1 MVLTSETD
9 KRPTEVVATT
19 VRSWRKQFGDWSLS
33 SQFVL
38 AGGLIM
44 MMAAVIAGYF
54 VSAIVSQIS
63 IERTAV
69 STALLI
75 ESLVAPLAQNLVT
88 DDVLSKDSAASIDR
102 TIGTAPFNRRFP
114 YLDIWKKGGVVAYS
128 TTTSLVGQKFE
139 VSPGLAAAFGGDVS
153 ARYTNLN
160 AREHVVRGFREKFL
174 EIYVPIRASV
184 TGQIIA
190 VAEIHE
196 VPNVLSGELRDVRV
210 VSWLAVASATSLI
223 MLGLFAVVRR
233 GSRTIELQQSELI
246 KRIED
251 IERISNQNV
260 LLRQRTLNA
269 SVQLTEMTELQMRR
283 IGAELHDGPAQLI
296 GFANVKIENVR
307 RAATPEI
314 RENELRS
321 IESALADSLD
331 QIRMMSQGLILPEIE
346 YLPLSEVVKR
356 VVHNHE
362 LRTGTT
368 VAVHG
373 RNISQDFSHAIK
385 ICVYRFIQEGLNNAF
400 RHAGGDG
407 QTVSCDFTGMLLTVA
422 VQDSGEEN
430 WTQPGTGS
438 SGLGLIGLRERVESL
453 GGTFKVQREPERGA
467 RIEMSVLIAVAD
479 KNE

>member
-1 MVLTSETD
+1 M
-9 KRPTEVVATT
+9 EVVATT
-19 VRSWRKQFGDWSLS
+19 VRSWRKRFGDLSLS
-33 SQFVL
+33 SQFVV

-44 MMAAVIAGYF
+44 MIAAFIAGYF

-75 ESLVAPLAQNLVT
+75 ESLVAPLVQNLVT
-88 DDVLSKDSAASIDR
+88 DDALNKDSAASIDG

-128 TTTSLVGQKFE
+128 TTTSLIGQQFA
-139 VSPGLAAAFGGDVS
+139 VSPGLATAFGGDVS
-153 ARYTNLN
+153 ARYTDLN
-160 AREHVVRGFREKFL
+160 AREHMMRGFREKFL
-174 EIYVPIRASV
+174 EIYIPIRVGV

-196 VPNVLSGELRDVRV
+196 VPNVLLRELRDVRV

-269 SVQLTEMTELQMRR
+269 SVRLTEMTELQMRR

-307 RAATPEI
+307 RAATPEK
-314 RENELRS
+314 REKELRS

-331 QIRMMSQGLILPEIE
+331 QIRMMSRGLILPEIE

-373 RNISQDFSHAIK
+373 GNISQDFSHAIK
-385 ICVYRFIQEGLNNAF
+385 ICVYRFIQEGLNNAY

-407 QTVSCDFTGMLLTVA
+407 QTVFCDFTSMLLTVA

-430 WTQPGTGS
+430 WAQPVTGS

-453 GGTFKVQREPERGA
+453 GGAFKVQRELERGA

>member
-1 MVLTSETD
+1 M
-9 KRPTEVVATT
+9 EVVAA
-19 VRSWRKQFGDWSLS
+19 VRLWRKRFGDWSLS

-44 MMAAVIAGYF
+44 IIAAVIAGYF
-54 VSAIVSQIS
+54 VSTFVSQIS
-63 IERTAV
+63 IGRTAA

-88 DDVLSKDSAASIDR
+88 DDVLNKNSAASIED
-102 TIGTAPFNRRFP
+102 TIGSAPFSRRFP
-114 YLDIWKKGGVVAYS
+114 HLDIWKKGGVVAYS
-128 TTTSLVGQKFE
+128 TTKSLIGQQFE
-139 VSPGLAAAFGGDVS
+139 VSPGLATAFGGDVS
-153 ARYTNLN
+153 ARYTDLN
-160 AREHVVRGFREKFL
+160 AREHIVRGFREKFL
-174 EIYVPIRASV
+174 EIYIPIRVDV

-196 VPNVLSGELRDVRV
+196 VPNVLARELRDIRV
-210 VSWLAVASATSLI
+210 VSGLAVAGATSLI
-223 MLGLFAVVRR
+223 MLGLFAVVHR

-251 IERISNQNV
+251 IQQISDQNV
-260 LLRQRTLNA
+260 LLRQRTLDA
-269 SVQLTEMTELQMRR
+269 SVRLTEITELQMRQ

-307 RAATPEI
+307 RAATSEK
-314 RENELRS
+314 REKELRS
-321 IESALADSLD
+321 IESALGDSLD
-331 QIRMMSQGLILPEIE
+331 QIRMMSRGLILPEIE
-346 YLPLSEVVKR
+346 YLPLSKVVRR

-362 LRTGTT
+362 LRTGTK
-368 VAVHG
+368 VAVHCG
-373 RNISQDFSHAIK
+373 NISQDFSHTIK

-407 QTVSCDFTGMLLTVA
+407 QTVFCDFTSMLLTVA

-430 WTQPGTGS
+430 WAQPGTGE

-453 GGTFKVQREPERGA
+453 GGTFKVQRELERGA
-467 RIEMSVLIAVAD
+467 RIEMSVLIAGGRQ
-479 KNE
+479 NE

>member
-1 MVLTSETD
+1 
-9 KRPTEVVATT
+9 
-19 VRSWRKQFGDWSLS
+19 
-33 SQFVL
+33 
-38 AGGLIM
+38 M

-88 DDVLSKDSAASIDR
+88 DDVLNKDSAASIDG

-153 ARYTNLN
+153 ARYTNLD

-196 VPNVLSGELRDVRV
+196 VPNVLSRELRDVRV

-307 RAATPEI
+307 RAATPEK

-321 IESALADSLD
+321 IEFGACGLARSNTDD
-331 QIRMMSQGLILPEIE
+331 
-346 YLPLSEVVKR
+346 
-356 VVHNHE
+356 
-362 LRTGTT
+362 
-368 VAVHG
+368 VAGPH
-373 RNISQDFSHAIK
+373 
-385 ICVYRFIQEGLNNAF
+385 L
-400 RHAGGDG
+400 
-407 QTVSCDFTGMLLTVA
+407 
-422 VQDSGEEN
+422 
-430 WTQPGTGS
+430 
-438 SGLGLIGLRERVESL
+438 
-453 GGTFKVQREPERGA
+453 A
-467 RIEMSVLIAVAD
+467 RD
-479 KNE
+479 

>member
-1 MVLTSETD
+1 M
-9 KRPTEVVATT
+9 EVVATT
-19 VRSWRKQFGDWSLS
+19 VRSWRKRFGDLSLS
-33 SQFVL
+33 SQFVV

-44 MMAAVIAGYF
+44 MIAAFIAGYF

-75 ESLVAPLAQNLVT
+75 ESLVAPLVQNLVT
-88 DDVLSKDSAASIDR
+88 DDALNKDSAASIDG

-128 TTTSLVGQKFE
+128 TTTSLIGQKFE
-139 VSPGLAAAFGGDVS
+139 VSPGLAAAFAGDVS
-153 ARYTNLN
+153 ARYTDLS
-160 AREHVVRGFREKFL
+160 AREHMVREFRENFL
-174 EIYVPIRASV
+174 EIYVPIRAGV

-196 VPNVLSGELRDVRV
+196 VPNVLSRELRDVRV
-210 VSWLAVASATSLI
+210 ASWLAVASATSLI

-269 SVQLTEMTELQMRR
+269 SVRLTEMTELQMRR

-307 RAATPEI
+307 RAATPEE
-314 RENELRS
+314 REKELRS

-331 QIRMMSQGLILPEIE
+331 QIRMMSRGLILPEIE

-373 RNISQDFSHAIK
+373 GNVSQDFSHAIK

-407 QTVSCDFTGMLLTVA
+407 QTVFCDFTSMLLTVA

-430 WTQPGTGS
+430 WAQPVTGS

-453 GGTFKVQREPERGA
+453 GGAFKVQRELERGA

>member
-1 MVLTSETD
+1 MI
-9 KRPTEVVATT
+9 VA
-19 VRSWRKQFGDWSLS
+19 
-33 SQFVL
+33 
-38 AGGLIM
+38 AM
-44 MMAAVIAGYF
+44 IAGYL

-63 IERTAV
+63 IERTAA

-75 ESLVAPLAQNLVT
+75 ESLVAPLAQHLAT
-88 DDVLSKDSAASIDR
+88 DDVVNKDSAASIDG

-114 YLDIWKKGGVVAYS
+114 HLDIWKKGGIVAHS
-128 TTTSLVGQKFE
+128 TTRSLIGQKFD
-139 VSPGLAAAFGGDVS
+139 VSSGLAAAFRGDVS
-153 ARYTNLN
+153 ARYTDLN
-160 AREHVVRGFREKFL
+160 AREHVVRGIREKFL
-174 EIYVPIRASV
+174 EVYIPIRAAA

-196 VPNVLSGELRDVRV
+196 VPNVLSRELRDVRV
-210 VSWLAVASATSLI
+210 VSWLAVAGATSII

-233 GSRTIELQQSELI
+233 GSRIIELQQSELI

-251 IERISNQNV
+251 VERISNQNV

-269 SVQLTEMTELQMRR
+269 SVRLTEMTELQMRR
-283 IGAELHDGPAQLI
+283 IGADLHDGPAQLI

-307 RAATPEI
+307 RAVTPEK
-314 RENELRS
+314 RETELRS

-331 QIRMMSQGLILPEIE
+331 QIRMMSRGLILPEIE

-373 RNISQDFSHAIK
+373 GNMSQDFSHAIK

-407 QTVSCDFTGMLLTVA
+407 QTVFFDFTNMLLTVA
-422 VQDSGEEN
+422 VQDSGQESRA
-430 WTQPGTGS
+430 QPG
-438 SGLGLIGLRERVESL
+438 SGVIRAGFDRS
-453 GGTFKVQREPERGA
+453 A
-467 RIEMSVLIAVAD
+467 RASGKSGRNL
-479 KNE
+479 

>member
-1 MVLTSETD
+1 M
-9 KRPTEVVATT
+9 EVVATT
-19 VRSWRKQFGDWSLS
+19 VRSWRKRFGDLSLS
-33 SQFVL
+33 SQFVV

-44 MMAAVIAGYF
+44 MIAAFIAGYF

-75 ESLVAPLAQNLVT
+75 ESLVAPLVQNLVT
-88 DDVLSKDSAASIDR
+88 DDALNKDSAASIDG

-128 TTTSLVGQKFE
+128 TTTSLIGQKFE
-139 VSPGLAAAFGGDVS
+139 VSPGLAAAFAGDVS
-153 ARYTNLN
+153 ARYTDLS
-160 AREHVVRGFREKFL
+160 AREHMVRGFREKFL
-174 EIYVPIRASV
+174 EIYVPIRAGV

-196 VPNVLSGELRDVRV
+196 VPNVLSRELRDVRV
-210 VSWLAVASATSLI
+210 ASWLAVASATSLI

-269 SVQLTEMTELQMRR
+269 SVRLTEMTELQMRR

-307 RAATPEI
+307 RAATPEK
-314 RENELRS
+314 REKELRS

-331 QIRMMSQGLILPEIE
+331 QIRMMSRGLILPEIE

-373 RNISQDFSHAIK
+373 GNISQDFSHAIK
-385 ICVYRFIQEGLNNAF
+385 ICVYRFIQEGLNNAY

-407 QTVSCDFTGMLLTVA
+407 QTVFCDFTSMLLTVA

-430 WTQPGTGS
+430 WAQPVTGS

-453 GGTFKVQREPERGA
+453 GGAFKVQRELERGA